1 MNTRVDYNLSSYSCI
16 SYGQG
21 IPLIGK
27 SGGCLSETEEAE
39 VEYFDRLLK

>member
-1 MNTRVDYNLSSYSCI
+1 MNTRVDYTSSSYSCI

-39 VEYFDRLLK
+39 VEYFDR